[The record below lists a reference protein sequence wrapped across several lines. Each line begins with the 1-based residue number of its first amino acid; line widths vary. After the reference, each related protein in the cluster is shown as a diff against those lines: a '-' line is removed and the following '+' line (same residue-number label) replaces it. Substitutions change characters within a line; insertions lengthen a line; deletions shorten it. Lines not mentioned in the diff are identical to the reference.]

1 MKKITVIL
9 MCAMAL
15 CMVGC
20 KSLDLGKLGDVK
32 PSVNVN
38 DPYKLGKAAG
48 YGGYLGYGV
57 CKGNQKYE
65 KEVAMC
71 EEIWARLQADDDTLT
86 VADLNNLALQMAAAA
101 VSEKEGYV
109 YGAAILLAG
118 QAAGSFADQVIA
130 EKVDT
135 EAVNQFLAGV
145 KDGVKQAQAV
155 IPPDAFKPVEKP
167 IVKAFDC
174 PDGNCEV
181 VVGSRD
187 IKHQTRVANQLIDEG
202 YVSKDEQRKDEY
214 TPTNY
219 ENLDQLVKRCA
230 ILKKYGV
237 SETWCYIKKFKCEG
251 GKLMSIEFRMIQYDG
266 SEIIVDCVGCCTM
279 PELDDVILNSDIEF

>member
-9 MCAMAL
+9 MCMMAL

-130 EKVDT
+130 EQVDT

-145 KDGVKQAQAV
+145 KDGVKQAQTV
-155 IPPDAFKPVEKP
+155 MPPEVFKPVEKSKT
-167 IVKAFDC
+167 KAFDC

-187 IKHQTRVANQLIDEG
+187 IKHQTRVAQQLIEEG
-202 YVSKDEQRKDEY
+202 YVSKEDQRVNDY
-214 TPTNY
+214 TPTAY
-219 ENLDQLVKRCA
+219 ENLKELIERCKV
-230 ILKKYGV
+230 LKKFKVG
-237 SETWCYIKKFKCEG
+237 ETLCYIKTFKCEG
-251 GKLMSIEFRMIQYDG
+251 GKLKSIEFRMIQDDG
-266 SEIIVDCVGCCTM
+266 TEIVVDCVGCCTM
-279 PELDDVILNSDIEF
+279 PELEELGDDIVY